1 MPTIFFNYCF
11 DKRRFSNF
19 LQWFFR
25 KNGHKKL
32 LHLLENLKL
41 VGFHSATEAG
51 FSISIEDLI
60 IPELKSTILFN
71 SLSIVKDLTPIE
83 NYQKIIK
90 LWNNTNE
97 TLKYQV
103 LQSFQ
108 ISDFLNPVYLMAFSG
123 ARGNISQIRQLVSM
137 RGLMADPQGQIIDFP
152 IRSNFREGLTLTEY
166 LISCSGARKGIVDT
180 ALRTAASGY
189 LTRRLVDVA
198 HHVIISQIDCKSE
211 KGFLL
216 ENLYD
221 QKTKIL
227 SLEQRLVGRILAETI
242 LRPAPPT
249 EASLQFGEPAFFG
262 GEGGGSDV
270 IGKKNQ
276 EISQF
281 LSIQICNYRN
291 QVLIRS
297 PLTCSSSKFICQL
310 CYGWNLA
317 EGQLVSIGEAVGI
330 LAAQSIG
337 EPGTQLTM
345 RTFHTGGVFTGTV
358 IDQTYSPSAG
368 NISYPF
374 FLGGLLIRT
383 QQGQIAYLTKNSG
396 TLKIQKLVLGSPR
409 TRANASLERLLN
421 FHSGQLGFIR
431 RKNPF
436 LTNIYQ
442 TTLIEKQTNLFF
454 VFQHSTIL
462 YARQREQI
470 KKNQLLAE
478 VPFFHTEGFGSEAEK
493 EHEVLSPISGEI
505 FFENLVIFEKT
516 RVDATLASRG
526 SQFNFA
532 EIWVL
537 CGKPINRF
545 FFKKLDLIAG
555 YLPFTQLEILHSDR
569 SASASDP
576 PKGDRS
582 PKASGRAKR
591 GEPLSK
597 DAVRAR
603 KESRPRGFQLGHIRL
618 PNGSPRR
625 GDRPKLSNMYFQKIS
640 YYVIKNQWQ
649 FSARH
654 SSFLTSTA
662 EAQSHGQVPQRGTRI
677 FIFNPQG
684 LFKKKILLHSSF
696 NINSTCFKL
705 APPKGGSS
713 KKIPKIWSRLNIN
726 GCQPKIIHW
735 KDIPLQKYIFL
746 INFLLKN
753 VQNKNAKLPS
763 GASTSA
769 ADPLRASQGPR
780 RGRAA
785 RVDFAPSQ
793 SGRAAPPKNA
803 GAKGDARAG
812 GAKLRFLPPCGGEQA
827 PPLRGGASPRLLEGF
842 VAVQS
847 QSLWQTGGRG
857 RLEGAK
863 PLGIYSFIRI
873 PIFISKNNRNPLTSL
888 RAKFFSPK
896 LTKKNLIEKIYLQ
909 EFKWNFWTYFK
920 TCSLREPPSPASL
933 LPLTRSKP
941 LKLKLKAMLPKGAN
955 NWLPQRGSKFKYFDT
970 YYFLL
975 INFQNIQN
983 NNIRFLQN
991 LGFST
996 FLLGRL
1002 CSKPHRHHCSRES
1015 AYKYK
1020 YKGITASSPAY
1031 GPAEGSSGTRRPTGS
1046 PKGGASSEAAEVSPP
1061 EGGGEGEGEDGGFL
1075 VWSVLALR
1083 EPCSISSSQLQPI
1096 ASRDRSPLAS
1106 GPPLG
1111 DQRPSKLASQAFEK
1125 ARLSNA
1131 AKRHTN
1137 RAVSLSELLRRPM
1150 VAAPPRRG
1158 GGVARDEP
1166 LAGDEQYQKWQKSS
1180 KNFQIIKRNY
1190 YRSQKIQ
1197 IFVRFFKYF
1206 RNAEILDLRVSQKK
1220 ILFSTISDLFCQ
1232 YSQISKLGSL
1242 VHNPRGGQRI
1252 AQIQKISLYRK
1263 ATNFLLNN
1271 QSILYGQYGSLC
1283 EQNERL
1289 CTVFYS
1295 QPKTGDIVQGIPKI
1309 EQILE
1314 VRVHKPGAKRSF
1326 ASLGAKPTQAQAPAQ
1341 PFGSNHLQKSVLSNI
1356 QRIYGG
1362 QGIYI
1367 SDKHIEIIVR
1377 QMTSNALILEP
1388 GQTGLLCDEIVSL
1401 QWIERINSTLISN
1414 KVIYEPILMGMT
1426 QTCLEMS
1433 SFLSAASFQETTRVL
1448 SRAALQNQ
1456 IDFIRGIKQNVILGN
1471 LIPIGTG
1478 CF

>member
-242 LRPAPPT
+242 LRPSPPPSGARSRWLRS
-249 EASLQFGEPAFFG
+249 EREPAFFG
-262 GEGGGSDV
+262 GSDSEV

-396 TLKIQKLVLGSPR
+396 TLKIQKIAQSV
-409 TRANASLERLLN
+409 ANASLERLLN

-516 RVDATLASRG
+516 RVDVSLRSRS

-555 YLPFTQLEILHSDR
+555 YLPFTQLEILHTTLR
-569 SASASDP
+569 SE
-576 PKGDRS
+576 
-582 PKASGRAKR
+582 RAP
-591 GEPLSK
+591 EAPLSK

-618 PNGSPRR
+618 PEGAF
-625 GDRPKLSNMYFQKIS
+625 GGRPKLSNMYFQKIS

-662 EAQSHGQVPQRGTRI
+662 EAQSHGII

-684 LFKKKILLHSSF
+684 LFKKKIL
-696 NINSTCFKL
+696 STCFKL
-705 APPKGGSS
+705 KWLFEPL

-735 KDIPLQKYIFL
+735 KDIPLQKSIFL

-763 GASTSA
+763 LGTSA
-769 ADPLRASQGPR
+769 ADPLRAS
-780 RGRAA
+780 
-785 RVDFAPSQ
+785 
-793 SGRAAPPKNA
+793 
-803 GAKGDARAG
+803 GAKGDARAWQLPK
-812 GAKLRFLPPCGGEQA
+812 GAEAPREQG
-827 PPLRGGASPRLLEGF
+827 PLRGPSPRLLEGF

-857 RLEGAK
+857 RLWKEGAK

-873 PIFISKNNRNPLTSL
+873 PIFISKNNPLTSL

-896 LTKKNLIEKIYLQ
+896 LTKKNLIIYLQ

-920 TCSLREPPSPASL
+920 TCSLREPPSPASP

-941 LKLKLKAMLPKGAN
+941 LKLKAMLGSSSQSLRATARL
-955 NWLPQRGSKFKYFDT
+955 WRAVPQRGTRGRANKCLSASLRAVKYFDT

-996 FLLGRL
+996 FLLL

-1015 AYKYK
+1015 A

-1031 GPAEGSSGTRRPTGS
+1031 GPAEGSSGTRRPNAG
-1046 PKGGASSEAAEVSPP
+1046 SEAAE
-1061 EGGGEGEGEDGGFL
+1061 GEDEGFL
-1075 VWSVLALR
+1075 VWSGLALR
-1083 EPCSISSSQLQPI
+1083 EPLQCSISCPPEASQLQPI
-1096 ASRDRSPLAS
+1096 ASRDHK
-1106 GPPLG
+1106 
-1111 DQRPSKLASQAFEK
+1111 PSKQAFEK
-1125 ARLSNA
+1125 ARLSNVA
-1131 AKRHTN
+1131 SRHLY
-1137 RAVSLSELLRRPM
+1137 RAVSLSELPRRPLVPLWGTARQRRAVAPEAPLAQSEALRR
-1150 VAAPPRRG
+1150 
-1158 GGVARDEP
+1158 VARDEP

-1314 VRVHKPGAKRSF
+1314 VRVHKHKSAI
-1326 ASLGAKPTQAQAPAQ
+1326 ADSLGAKPTQAQAPAQ
-1341 PFGSNHLQKSVLSNI
+1341 PFRSNHLQKSVLSNI